1 MPSQSPPPSEPPFH
15 RFAALVRREL
25 GADDVRILEADAPRS
40 PAPNVLHATLPDGRL
55 LAVTF
60 AGTPESPPALLRRL
74 EILVRTFPLALQEEP
89 EDHRPARPAVTSSLH
104 EELRALATRASAVD
118 AVVLD
123 AHSPVVWGSATQ
135 RNSHALEAPTPELQ
149 AALELLHMSRLEVL
163 EQITEEQ
170 DANAPESGDL
180 PESGPPEAMESAP
193 VLRDT
198 GEPPELTSAV
208 SLRAIREVL
217 ALPGIPQMR
226 KGKPLHHAVRDP
238 DFGYIAQSFAAIYL
252 VVLVFDAPFDELRAE
267 RAVNDAL
274 PRIERLVLALPPL
287 DPAPSPTANVISM
300 RRRARR

>member
-1 MPSQSPPPSEPPFH
+1 MPSTAPPPSEPPFQ
-15 RFAALVRREL
+15 RFASLVRREL
-25 GADDVRILEADAPRS
+25 GADDVRILEANAVRS
-40 PAPNVLHATLPDGRL
+40 AAGNVLHASLPDGRI

-60 AGTPESPPALLRRL
+60 AGPPESPPALLRRL
-74 EILVRTFPLALQEEP
+74 EILVRTFPQALQEEP
-89 EDHRPARPAVTSSLH
+89 ERHRPSRAPLPSSLH
-104 EELRALATRASAVD
+104 EELRALATRASATD

-135 RNSHALEAPTPELQ
+135 LHTHALAAPTPELQ

-163 EQITEEQ
+163 EQIGEEL
-170 DANAPESGDL
+170 DANPPESGDDA
-180 PESGPPEAMESAP
+180 PEVVVPAADSAP
-193 VLRDT
+193 VLRET
-198 GEPPELTSAV
+198 ESSPET

-226 KGKPLHHAVRDP
+226 KGRPLHHAVRSS
-238 DFGYIAQSFAAIYL
+238 DFGYLAHSFAGIYL
-252 VVLVFDAPFDELRAE
+252 VVLVYDAPFDELLAE

-287 DPAPSPTANVISM
+287 DPAPSPNANVISM